1 VIQKKLIEACVAP
14 SETVWLS
21 SAANAA
27 QPVSVSGGP
36 GPGGRQTT
44 HTPVSFSEDI
54 TTCDLPTPKDLGDAA
69 QAAEEVAATK
79 SAARQGSIIIA
90 VCFGPEASHPA
101 AARAA
106 RSCIWRCD
114 GG

>member
-1 VIQKKLIEACVAP
+1 MIQKKLIEACVAP

-90 VCFGPEASHPA
+90 VSRAGGLPPGGPAQ
-101 AARAA
+101 R
-106 RSCIWRCD
+106 INII
-114 GG
+114 

>member
-1 VIQKKLIEACVAP
+1 MRG
-14 SETVWLS
+14 TVRNGVVEQRCDG
-21 SAANAA
+21 SAAAGQCEWRSRTRWPA
-27 QPVSVSGGP
+27 DDA
-36 GPGGRQTT
+36 

-69 QAAEEVAATK
+69 QAVEEVAATK

-90 VCFGPEASHPA
+90 VCLGPEASHPA
-101 AARAA
+101 AAPRARGQLA
-106 RSCIWRCD
+106 MHD

>member
-1 VIQKKLIEACVAP
+1 MIQKKLIEACVAP

-27 QPVSVSGGP
+27 QPVSVSGGGP

-69 QAAEEVAATK
+69 HAAEEVAATK

-90 VCFGPEASHPA
+90 VSAS
-101 AARAA
+101 
-106 RSCIWRCD
+106 
-114 GG
+114 GGGLPPGRELAMMAG